1 MITSYTETH
10 MPSYI
15 QTSVYV
21 EIPNCCVDF
30 LKKKNKPLFERLVNS
45 VGK

>member
-1 MITSYTETH
+1 MITSYIQTH

-15 QTSVYV
+15 QISVYV

-30 LKKKNKPLFERLVNS
+30 LKKNKPLFERLVSS